1 MIEFSGIWSLASNAL
16 FMCIGVLG
24 IGFVIAFHEFG
35 HFLFGKLFG
44 VTIHTFSIGFGPQLI
59 TKRIWDTNFTISL
72 IPLGGYVEPEPGLKE
87 NPTPGTIAFLPYWK
101 KMMIIFGGILFNIIF
116 AYGAFVFLG
125 MTGIPESQM
134 YTETGAHKVHM
145 VLADSAAFKAGIT
158 KGDKIIS
165 INGQD
170 VSHNLALLKEL
181 INKPSEH
188 PLNLALERNNE
199 QISLT
204 VTPDEIVQKNT
215 SVRQLGTGFIFE
227 KTPGV
232 SFNAAV
238 KKAYTRTTSI
248 MRNTLGFFKQ
258 AAKKRSTE
266 GLSGPIGMITMA
278 ITMIQ
283 QSFLL
288 FLLLLAVI
296 SVNLAALNLLPLPIL
311 DGGQGLTYTIEA
323 LWGKP
328 LKESVINTIHIG
340 SWVFMM
346 ALFAYLTYKDV
357 ITLWFS

>member
-1 MIEFSGIWSLASNAL
+1 MIELSGIWSLASNAL
-16 FMCIGVLG
+16 FLCIGVLG

-59 TKRIWDTNFTISL
+59 TKRLWETNFTVSL

-87 NPTPGTIAFLPYWK
+87 NPLPGTLAYLPYWK

-116 AYGAFVFLG
+116 AYAAFVCLA
-125 MTGIPESQM
+125 MTGVPESQL
-134 YTETGAHKVHM
+134 YTETGAHKIHT
-145 VLADSAAFKAGIT
+145 VLPDSAAFKAGIL

-170 VSHNLALLKEL
+170 VSHNLVLLKKL
-181 INKPSEH
+181 INESSEE
-188 PLNLALERNNE
+188 PLIVTVERNNE
-199 QISLT
+199 SLSMT
-204 VTPDEIVQKNT
+204 VTPDQVVHKTISAK
-215 SVRQLGTGFIFE
+215 QLGTGFIFE

-232 SFNAAV
+232 PFGAAL
-238 KKAYTRTTSI
+238 KKAYTRTSSI
-248 MRNTLGFFKQ
+248 MKNTLGFFKQ
-258 AAKKRSTE
+258 AAQRRSTE
-266 GLSGPIGMITMA
+266 GLSGPLGMITMA

-328 LKESVINTIHIG
+328 LKENIINAIHIG
-340 SWVFMM
+340 SWLLMM

-357 ITLWFS
+357 IALWFT